1 MTSDELTDRI
11 FTLIDEANPSAAT
24 QDVGAAIS
32 MLLATAAAMR
42 GNLVI
47 PLSRETWQILDR
59 LRDDEALGPDQRWEE
74 RPACCARPM
83 ADPQAERFLRVWSR
97 AVKDDGALSLRF
109 TDLWFRL
116 LLIKA
121 ENDQLLSR
129 AGETLRRARS
139 IRNRGR

>member
-11 FTLIDEANPSAAT
+11 FTLIDEANPSTAS

-32 MLLATAAAMR
+32 MLLAAAAAVR

-47 PLSRETWQILDR
+47 PLARETWEILDR
-59 LRDDEALGPDQRWEE
+59 LRADEALGPDQRWEE
-74 RPACCARPM
+74 RPACCPCPV

-97 AVKDDGALSLRF
+97 AVKDDGALSRRF
-109 TDLWFRL
+109 TDQWFRL

-129 AGETLRRARS
+129 AGETRRRARS
-139 IRNRGR
+139 IRNR